1 MSLVTIFSLDNQNP
15 EIFYLR
21 RNWTFVVHLVS
32 LTVSFSFPAHQKH
45 MELDLLLGVI

>member
-15 EIFYLR
+15 EIFYL
-21 RNWTFVVHLVS
+21 TFVVHLVS

-45 MELDLLLGVI
+45 MELDLLFGVI